1 MNFATLCAQTTQE
14 PTEVYIS
21 ATNTAVRCP
30 VLLPP
35 VGNKSATAIELHVYG
50 KNSERFLKTPKGAH
64 IYIHGAKLR
73 YDLEARTFSLHGG
86 VIATVN
92 ESFPIFNTVI
102 LGGRCVKDIDQGDAR
117 AFKTTADGLMIANQT
132 LAVNTGRNQSDLFN
146 FYAINSSDDRFNQAE
161 LLVNYTHK
169 GTGLTIQGRL
179 VTDSWLDK
187 ETKERKVNTKIQLV
201 SMTLGPKVQES
212 SGGIKAQ
219 TTTSSDAP
227 QSLWGGKTADEIAE
241 PWGQNVGNNLPDL
254 PGRFEAN
261 DANAPF

>member
-73 YDLEARTFSLHGG
+73 YDLEVRTFSLHGG

-212 SGGIKAQ
+212 SGGVKAQ

>member
-1 MNFATLCAQTTQE
+1 MNFASLCAQTTQE

-35 VGNKSATAIELHVYG
+35 VGNKSATAIELNVYG
-50 KNSERFLKTPKGAH
+50 KSSERFLKTPKGSH
-64 IYIHGAKLR
+64 IYVHGAKLR
-73 YDLEARTFSLHGG
+73 HDLESRTFSLHGG
-86 VIATVN
+86 VIAIVN
-92 ESFPIFNTVI
+92 ESFPILNTVI
-102 LGGRCVKDIDQGDAR
+102 LSGRCVKDINEEDKHS
-117 AFKTTADGLMIANQT
+117 FKTTAEGLMIVSQS
-132 LAVNTGRNQSDLFN
+132 LSVSTGKGQADLFN
-146 FYAINSSDDRFNQAE
+146 FYAINSTTDRFNQAE
-161 LLVNYTHK
+161 LLANMTRK

-179 VTDSWLDK
+179 ITDSWLDK
-187 ETKERKVNTKIQLV
+187 ETKERKSNTKIQLV
-201 SMTLGPKVQES
+201 SMTLAPKVQES

-254 PGRFEAN
+254 PGRFDSN